1 MDEGMSIHHSYLAWG
16 GFVLFIIGLLV
27 LDLKVLQKDDHE
39 IGIREALAWTG
50 FWIMLALLFNT
61 GVYYFE
67 GTEKSIE
74 FLTAYLIE
82 KSLSIDNIFVFLMVF
97 SYFGIPAKYQHRVLF
112 WGILGALVMRA
123 AFIFLGVALITRI
136 HWIIYLFGAFL
147 VFIGIRMAL
156 EKEKEIHPEKNPV
169 VRAFRRFIP
178 VTETLEGHRFI
189 TRSSKGRFAATP
201 LLIVLLVIESTDVV
215 FAVDS
220 IPAVLAISHDP
231 FIVYTSNVF
240 AILGLRALYFAVA
253 GIMRLFHYLNYGL
266 AFILV
271 FVGIKMI
278 LSDIF
283 KIPVIV
289 ALGVISG
296 VLVVSVVASVLFP
309 IHEDREDPP
318 A

>member
-1 MDEGMSIHHSYLAWG
+1 MSIHHSYLVWVS
-16 GFVLFIIGLLV
+16 FVLFIIGLLV

-39 IGIREALAWTG
+39 ISIREALAWTA
-50 FWIMLALLFNT
+50 FWIVLALAFNA
-61 GVYYFE
+61 GVYFFE
-67 GTEKSIE
+67 GTERAIE

-82 KSLSIDNIFVFLMVF
+82 KSLSVDNIFVFLMVF
-97 SYFGIPAKYQHRVLF
+97 SYFGIPSRYQHRVLF

-123 AFIFLGVALITRI
+123 AFILLGVALITRI

-156 EKEKEIHPEKNPV
+156 EKEKKIHPEKNPV
-169 VRAFRRFIP
+169 VAAFRRFMP
-178 VTETLEGHRFI
+178 VTEKLEGHNFLAR
-189 TRSSKGRFAATP
+189 KDGRIAATP

-220 IPAVLAISHDP
+220 IPAVLAISRDP
-231 FIVYTSNVF
+231 FLVYTSNVF

-266 AFILV
+266 AIILV

-278 LSDIF
+278 LSDII
-283 KIPVIV
+283 KIPVV
-289 ALGVISG
+289 AALGVISG
-296 VLVVSVVASVLFP
+296 VLVVSVVASLLFQKKGG
-309 IHEDREDPP
+309 DDVPP
-318 A
+318 V

>member
-1 MDEGMSIHHSYLAWG
+1 MVNPYLLWG
-16 GFVLFIIGLLV
+16 GFVLFIVGLLV

-39 IGIREALAWTG
+39 IKVREALAWTG
-50 FWIMLALLFNT
+50 FWIVLALCFNA

-67 GTEKSIE
+67 GSHKALE

-112 WGILGALVMRA
+112 WGILGALIMRA
-123 AFIFLGVALITRI
+123 VFILVGVALITRI
-136 HWIIYLFGAFL
+136 HWIIYIFGAFL
-147 VFIGIRMAL
+147 ILIGIKMAL

-169 VRAFRRFIP
+169 LIMFRRFMP
-178 VTETLEGHRFI
+178 VTKKFEGHRFFVR
-189 TRSSKGRFAATP
+189 TSGRIAATP
-201 LLIVLLVIESTDVV
+201 LLIVLLVIETTDVV

-240 AILGLRALYFAVA
+240 AILGLRALYFAIA
-253 GIMRLFHYLNYGL
+253 GVMQLFHYLNYGL

-271 FVGIKMI
+271 FVGFKMI
-278 LSDIF
+278 LSDIV
-283 KIPVIV
+283 KIPIII
-289 ALGVISG
+289 ALGVIAG
-296 VLVVSVVASVLFP
+296 VLFVSIIVSLLFP
-309 IHEDREDPP
+309 KKPEQASGGTP
-318 A
+318 AK

>member
-1 MDEGMSIHHSYLAWG
+1 MHHSYLVWG

-39 IGIREALAWTG
+39 IGIREALAWTA
-50 FWIMLALLFNT
+50 FWIVLALGFNA
-61 GVYYFE
+61 GIYYFE
-67 GTEKSIE
+67 GTEKAIE

-97 SYFGIPAKYQHRVLF
+97 SYFGIPARYQHRVLF

-123 AFIFLGVALITRI
+123 AFILVGVALITRI

-156 EKEKEIHPEKNPV
+156 EKGKEIHPEKNPV
-169 VRAFRRFIP
+169 VTAFRRFMP
-178 VTETLEGHRFI
+178 VTEKLEGHNFFAR
-189 TRSSKGRFAATP
+189 REGRIAATP

-283 KIPVIV
+283 KIPVTV

-296 VLVVSVVASVLFP
+296 VLVVSVVASLLIPKKGDSGV
-309 IHEDREDPP
+309 PP